1 MQEVILDANLMLVVI
16 VEQET
21 MLITMLEAIVK
32 LEVIQEVN
40 NIKGYSLLNILLLC
54 LIFNISIVW

>member
-1 MQEVILDANLMLVVI
+1 MLVVI

-54 LIFNISIVW
+54 LIFNISIV